1 MKKIKI
7 DWLTKLILK
16 FWPSLAMVRL
26 AKKIG
31 IANPMF
37 SEAHNLFS
45 KVRRIDL
52 LPLKFGYRGFMI
64 VLDKKTA
71 LYFHQDYD
79 HFVYD
84 GFEMGK
90 YEKGDVTIFD
100 NLAQRETKLKR

>member
-7 DWLTKLILK
+7 DWFTRLVLK

-26 AKKIG
+26 AKKMG
-31 IANPMF
+31 ITNPLF
-37 SEAHNLFS
+37 NEAHNLFS
-45 KVRRIDL
+45 KIRRIDL
-52 LPLKFGYRGFMI
+52 LPLKFGYRGFII

-71 LYFHQDYD
+71 LYFHQNYD

-100 NLAQRETKLKR
+100 DLRREKQN

>member
-1 MKKIKI
+1 M
-7 DWLTKLILK
+7 T
-16 FWPSLAMVRL
+16 RL

-31 IANPMF
+31 IANPLF

-45 KVRRIDL
+45 RVRRVDL
-52 LPLKFGYRGFMI
+52 LPLSSGYRGFMI

-100 NLAQRETKLKR
+100 DIGREKQN

>member
-1 MKKIKI
+1 M
-7 DWLTKLILK
+7 
-16 FWPSLAMVRL
+16 RL

-37 SEAHNLFS
+37 SEAHDLFS

-79 HFVYD
+79 HFIYD

>member
-1 MKKIKI
+1 MDKIKI
-7 DWLTKLILK
+7 DWLTRMILR
-16 FWPSLAMVRL
+16 FWPSLAMARL
-26 AKKIG
+26 AKKMG
-31 IANPMF
+31 IANPLF

-52 LPLKFGYRGFMI
+52 LPLKSGYRGFMI

-79 HFVYD
+79 HFIYD

-90 YEKGDVTIFD
+90 YRKGDVTIFD
-100 NLAQRETKLKR
+100 NIGHEKQN